1 METVKAMMMMKRA
14 QGQQTSNLFR
24 GREEEQLQR
33 RRNVVRSKRKDLRV
47 MTSMLFV
54 KTAKKM
60 RQRQKM
66 KMRQRQKQRMM
77 TRRKKEEGRNKG
89 CLRYSQQERQYLLG
103 PPSQG
108 SSLFVCSLSFVRRI
122 VSFLLPSFWTSF

>member
-1 METVKAMMMMKRA
+1 METVKAMMMKRA
-14 QGQQTSNLFR
+14 QGQQTSNLFQ

-47 MTSMLFV
+47 MMSMLFV
-54 KTAKKM
+54 KTAKE
-60 RQRQKM
+60 
-66 KMRQRQKQRMM
+66 MRQRQKQRMM

-108 SSLFVCSLSFVRRI
+108 FSLFVCSLSFVRRI

>member
-1 METVKAMMMMKRA
+1 METVKAMMMKRA
-14 QGQQTSNLFR
+14 QGQQTSNLFQ

-47 MTSMLFV
+47 MMSMLFV
-54 KTAKKM
+54 KTAKE
-60 RQRQKM
+60 
-66 KMRQRQKQRMM
+66 MRQRQKQRMM